1 LCAASV
7 PIPASG
13 ADRRTTDGNRRE
25 PTGTGLLCRPRARNC
40 LRIDE
45 ERPRN
50 DGNRR
55 GPTHPTLSSQG
66 DVTVCQ
72 TLLYSGST
80 PDWLQREFLALCN
93 RSLIG
98 CHMILVALRL
108 GRLLRPLPRCKWQ
121 TRRVLSRGRGD
132 TANIGGICLLRRE
145 QDLASSNGLRN
156 ANAMHKPYD
165 LSTPY
170 LSVSHPQNAYL
181 QDRRLSRAKK
191 KQQNQK

>member
-1 LCAASV
+1 LLAAVEKDDSLQRIEARGGH
-7 PIPASG
+7 PCLRNRRFGSKRPRKDSG
-13 ADRRTTDGNRRE
+13 AGNIVCSICPDPCIWRRSADNEQE

-55 GPTHPTLSSQG
+55 GPTHPTLLSQG

-98 CHMILVALRL
+98 YHMIRVALGL
-108 GRLLRPLPRCKWQ
+108 GRLLRPLPRYKWQ

-132 TANIGGICLLRRE
+132 TANIGGI
-145 QDLASSNGLRN
+145 
-156 ANAMHKPYD
+156 
-165 LSTPY
+165 
-170 LSVSHPQNAYL
+170 
-181 QDRRLSRAKK
+181 
-191 KQQNQK
+191 